1 MSDPDPVCGDDGA
14 FPEELVRRVREG
26 YRLRWKGIHGFAHW
40 LRVRR
45 LGLRLAERSGA
56 DPKVVELFALFH
68 DARRHNDGWD
78 SGHGARGA
86 ALVESLPLAD
96 LGLDAGQRS
105 LLAFA
110 CTHHTAGFT
119 EADVTV
125 GTCWDA
131 DRLDLWR
138 IGIAPVPHRLCTD
151 AARDPEVIRWAR
163 GLSSDVV

>member
-1 MSDPDPVCGDDGA
+1 VRSDDDA

-26 YRLRWKGIHGFAHW
+26 YRLQWKGIHGWAHW
-40 LRVRR
+40 LRVRQ
-45 LGLRLAERSGA
+45 LGLRLAESSGA
-56 DPKVVELFALFH
+56 DPRVVELFALFH
-68 DARRHNDGWD
+68 DARRHNDGLD
-78 SGHGARGA
+78 PGHGARGA

-96 LGLDAGQRS
+96 LGLDAGKRA

-138 IGIAPVPHRLCTD
+138 IGTRPDPSLLCTD
-151 AARDPEVIRWAR
+151 AAREPEVIRWAR
-163 GLSSDVV
+163 QLSFDAG